1 MSATPTRPGE
11 VVAETALRRPL
22 VDLSSPSA
30 EPFRSLRLALG
41 MRREDRASEVILFT
55 SAEPGEGKSTIAA
68 NYARVCSMSMKSV
81 ALIDAD
87 MRQPNLHEVFG
98 ISRTPGLV
106 DVCLD
111 EIAADEAIIPVRG
124 FGQLAVLPAGSSF
137 ARTADIAS
145 SPRMARVLEE
155 VQASYDTIVV
165 DTPPLL
171 SAADAGALSTLPDV
185 DVVLVVDKAAK
196 RRTVLNAVRKL
207 ELISA
212 NVIGVVLNH
221 QGRLSTYGY

>member
-1 MSATPTRPGE
+1 MSANPTRPSE
-11 VVAETALRRPL
+11 VVVERALGKPL

-30 EPFRSLRLALG
+30 EPFRSLRLAVG
-41 MRREDRASEVILFT
+41 MRREGRAGEVILFT

-68 NYARVCSMSMKSV
+68 NYARVCSMSTNSV
-81 ALIDAD
+81 ALVDAD
-87 MRQPNLHEVFG
+87 MRQPNLHEIFG
-98 ISRTPGLV
+98 ISRAPGLV

-111 EIAADEAIIPVRG
+111 QITVDEAIIPVRG

-145 SPRMARVLEE
+145 SPRMGRVLEE
-155 VQASYDTIVV
+155 LQASYGTIVV

-171 SAADAGALSTLPDV
+171 SAADAGALSTIPGV
-185 DVVLVVDKAAK
+185 DVVLVVDKSAK